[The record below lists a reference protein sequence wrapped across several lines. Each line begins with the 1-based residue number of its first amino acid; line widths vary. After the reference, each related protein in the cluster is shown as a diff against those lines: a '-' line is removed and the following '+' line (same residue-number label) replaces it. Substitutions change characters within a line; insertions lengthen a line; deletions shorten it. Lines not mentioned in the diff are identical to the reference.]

1 MPETGKKF
9 KLNLKDETG
18 EQCLLEITQEK
29 DGNLCIGKNGG
40 KANKYIRAGRPQR
53 NYAATTAATA
63 PQTAFFRKDTV
74 HIRGFLDGY
83 SPKLG
88 FTTVLIYTDN
98 HITNEGTPAVVTIH
112 PDGRFESDFVVNYPG
127 VHHLSMGNNWMTFYI
142 STGRDT
148 DALYQL
154 GGPSGLSTPEE
165 TETYVDRNSVHGT
178 FKQHKSGTDAL

>member
-1 MPETGKKF
+1 MPEQGKKF

-112 PDGRFESDFVVNYPG
+112 PDGRFESDSVVNLP
-127 VHHLSMGNNWMTFYI
+127 W
-142 STGRDT
+142 STSPLYGQQLDDVLYQAGRDT

-154 GGPSGLSTPEE
+154 GRPSGLSTPEE